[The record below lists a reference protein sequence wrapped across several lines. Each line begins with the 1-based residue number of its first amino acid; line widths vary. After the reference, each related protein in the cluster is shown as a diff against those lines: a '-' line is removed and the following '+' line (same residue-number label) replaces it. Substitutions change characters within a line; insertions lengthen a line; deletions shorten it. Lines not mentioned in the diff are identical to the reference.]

1 MYPWSKSP
9 TPETEHLDNTEE
21 LLRIQNMEA
30 EMKEC
35 IKCLER

>member
-1 MYPWSKSP
+1 M
-9 TPETEHLDNTEE
+9 PETEHLDNTEE